1 MRPACL
7 LAVLALA
14 AAGPVAAEEPT
25 ARHILERAV
34 EAAGGESWLNPR
46 TLVLEGEAT
55 FYAPDS
61 PVPKS
66 RADDYR
72 MWRAMNPDRTV
83 SHGADGKVRITA
95 KSGDR
100 LLFEVGFD
108 GIDTWT
114 EHGLMPKAEAD
125 AYWASNF
132 GFGIIRSALKPGF
145 RLERAPDAEVGGHP
159 VYMVRLIDP
168 QGQAT
173 LFGID
178 RKSHYI
184 RSMEFMTPR
193 GWHMRTYE
201 DFVKLADP
209 PWLQAR
215 EVTLFYNGVKAN
227 AVRWTRVAVNGPV
240 PDALFRWPGAGK
252 EVEK

>member
-1 MRPACL
+1 
-7 LAVLALA
+7 
-14 AAGPVAAEEPT
+14 
-25 ARHILERAV
+25 
-34 EAAGGESWLNPR
+34 
-46 TLVLEGEAT
+46 
-55 FYAPDS
+55 
-61 PVPKS
+61 
-66 RADDYR
+66 
-72 MWRAMNPDRTV
+72 
-83 SHGADGKVRITA
+83 
-95 KSGDR
+95 
-100 LLFEVGFD
+100 
-108 GIDTWT
+108 
-114 EHGLMPKAEAD
+114 
-125 AYWASNF
+125 
-132 GFGIIRSALKPGF
+132 
-145 RLERAPDAEVGGHP
+145 
-159 VYMVRLIDP
+159 MVRLIDP

-227 AVRWTRVAVNGPV
+227 AVRWTRVTVNGPV